1 MVRLGS
7 ESLALPLTAPLVEKE
22 EGVFCVAFCAL
33 RLKSGLLESESWSSR
48 RSACRSQ
55 ENKSRIIR
63 PPRRPRIAATVR

>member
-1 MVRLGS
+1 
-7 ESLALPLTAPLVEKE
+7 
-22 EGVFCVAFCAL
+22 L
-33 RLKSGLLESESWSSR
+33 RSGLLDSESWSSR